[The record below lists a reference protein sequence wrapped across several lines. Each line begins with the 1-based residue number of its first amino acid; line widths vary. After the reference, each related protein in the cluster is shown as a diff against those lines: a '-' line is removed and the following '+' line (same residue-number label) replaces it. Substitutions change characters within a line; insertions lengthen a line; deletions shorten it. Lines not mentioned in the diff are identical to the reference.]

1 MKKTWL
7 VTVPQP
13 KNLRYKKSVTRIP
26 GCTDVRQV
34 GVDEGSAPAKQS
46 PIAAPMLQP
55 ESDALQ
61 PYKSFI
67 SIK

>member
-1 MKKTWL
+1 MMKRFGYCTSAEKS
-7 VTVPQP
+7 QI
-13 KNLRYKKSVTRIP
+13 KKSVTRIP

-55 ESDALQ
+55 ELGALQ
-61 PYKSFI
+61 PYKNVY
-67 SIK
+67 K